1 MADCATC
8 PHHSEILSA
17 VKVLETKFEAQKE
30 LLNARFLANEHNKML
45 AKEDME
51 RRLEDMNEFRSQLS
65 TQANT
70 FATRP
75 ELKAEAEKLDLKL
88 APLLRQASMHEG
100 ASHWSNHIITV
111 MIAAAVMLF
120 IHFVF
125 KI

>member
-30 LLNARFLANEHNKML
+30 LLNARFLANEHDKML

-65 TQANT
+65 TQAAT
-70 FATRP
+70 FATRA
-75 ELKAEAEKLDLKL
+75 ELKTEAEKLDLKL
-88 APLLRQASMHEG
+88 APLITNSSFRSG
-100 ASHWSNHIITV
+100 STHWSNYILAALIT
-111 MIAAAVMLF
+111 AAVMLF
-120 IHFVF
+120 VHFVF